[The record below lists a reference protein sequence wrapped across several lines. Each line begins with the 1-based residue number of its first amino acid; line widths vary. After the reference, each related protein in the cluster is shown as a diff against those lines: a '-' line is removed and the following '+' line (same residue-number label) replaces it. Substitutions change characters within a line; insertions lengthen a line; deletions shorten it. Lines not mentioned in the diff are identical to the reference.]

1 MAAPKNPKGRTK
13 GAKDKLG
20 RTVKEAIEFA
30 AQRIGGPQRLAAWI
44 KEDADNE
51 KAFWTSIYPKLLPL
65 QVSGPDG
72 GAIAVNG
79 KYTIEFVNASSPNKS
94 EA

>member
-1 MAAPKNPKGRTK
+1 MAAPKNPKGRPK

-44 KEDADNE
+44 KEDPDNE

-65 QVSGPDG
+65 QVTGEGGGPIEYAQVLFNPVG
-72 GAIAVNG
+72 NG
-79 KYTIEFVNASSPNKS
+79 STDKN
-94 EA
+94 